1 MPIAWTKSTSTRNT
15 IVFREIVEG
24 TTLRVVITSDST
36 LPRGSQMQPRMTVEP
51 EAGWTRAQSAWFA
64 RAITEAWETWVKE
77 FSS

>member
-15 IVFREIVEG
+15 IDFREIVEG
-24 TTLRVVITSDST
+24 TNLRVVITSDAT
-36 LPRGSQMQPRMTVEP
+36 RGSQMQPRMTVEP
-51 EAGWTRAQSAWFA
+51 DAGWTRAQSAWFA